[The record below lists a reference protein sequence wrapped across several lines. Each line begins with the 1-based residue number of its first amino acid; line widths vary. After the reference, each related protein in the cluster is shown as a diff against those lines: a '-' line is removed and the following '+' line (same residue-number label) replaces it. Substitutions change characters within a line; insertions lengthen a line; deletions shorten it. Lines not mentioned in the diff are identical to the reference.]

1 MIFRKSDYAIQP
13 AISRRSGW
21 MLMWRKE
28 NQGMHRAYDNGHKVA
43 VVQGSKLQ
51 GWRYSLAP
59 DDWSDTF
66 ATMQAAKKAAEKEL
80 AMLSKQPLLL

>member
-1 MIFRKSDYAIQP
+1 
-13 AISRRSGW
+13 

-28 NQGMHRAYDNGHKVA
+28 YRGTHTAYDNGRKVA

-59 DDWSDTF
+59 DHWSGF
-66 ATMQAAKKAAEKEL
+66 FVTMQAAKKSAEKEL
-80 AMLSKQPLLL
+80 ATSSKQLLLF